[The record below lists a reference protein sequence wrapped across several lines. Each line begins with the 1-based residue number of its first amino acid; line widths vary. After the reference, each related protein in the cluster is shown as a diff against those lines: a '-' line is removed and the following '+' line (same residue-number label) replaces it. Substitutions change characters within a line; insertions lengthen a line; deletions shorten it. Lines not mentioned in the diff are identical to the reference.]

1 VETAF
6 QIFGAGWLVLILAL
20 CGVSVVVALVA
31 SALWMYGDAERRGM
45 DAAVWVILFVIASL
59 LVPIIGFII
68 VLIVYLVV
76 RENHPIGGGYPVA
89 YGGYPPYPPPAVP
102 AACPVCG
109 SPMTWY
115 PQYSRWFCHTCGQYR

>member
-1 VETAF
+1 MRPLHPENCPRCGKPTWNWYYLSKRIWIECEHCGLKESVSNTPV
-6 QIFGAGWLVLILAL
+6 IGTVL
-20 CGVSVVVALVA
+20 GTVV
-31 SALWMYGDAERRGM
+31 G
-45 DAAVWVILFVIASL
+45 FVIV
-59 LVPIIGFII
+59 LVI
-68 VLIVYLVV
+68 YLVV

-115 PQYSRWFCHTCGQYR
+115 PQYSRWYCHTCGQYR